1 VDDELHKMRCCI
13 RFLLCSLLRLLLCHV
28 VMVVGERKSLHKCV
42 GKVDMRNLITFRIH
56 TPVFEWCVIRCGSRI
71 EYQKD
76 MCLRERDIGLHV
88 QNMIIVVSSIV
99 NIIVE
104 IYMTTY

>member
-1 VDDELHKMRCCI
+1 MFSVVIWNPAVGDEVHIMRCCI

-28 VMVVGERKSLHKCV
+28 VMVVGERKLSHKCV

-56 TPVFEWCVIRCGSRI
+56 TPIFEWYVIMCGSKI

-76 MCLRERDIGLHV
+76 MCLRDRLD
-88 QNMIIVVSSIV
+88 
-99 NIIVE
+99 
-104 IYMTTY
+104 YMFKI